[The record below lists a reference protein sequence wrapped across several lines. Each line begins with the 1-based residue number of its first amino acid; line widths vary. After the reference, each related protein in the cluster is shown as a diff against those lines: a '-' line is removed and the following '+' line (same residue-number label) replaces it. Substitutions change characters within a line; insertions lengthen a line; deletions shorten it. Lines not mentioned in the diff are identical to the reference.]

1 MRLSLQPVAG
11 GVSAVPFRTDE
22 TRLTAVRGGG
32 SGLGGRGGAS
42 RRVCGLRAHES
53 PPPIV
58 ARFTMKKKT
67 ILVSPETHA
76 ALLEHCRKAGTK
88 IQAAAEA
95 AVTQFL
101 KRKAAK

>member
-1 MRLSLQPVAG
+1 MWPK
-11 GVSAVPFRTDE
+11 
-22 TRLTAVRGGG
+22 
-32 SGLGGRGGAS
+32 
-42 RRVCGLRAHES
+42 S
-53 PPPIV
+53 PRKPSPYCPY
-58 ARFTMKKKT
+58 FPMKKKT

-76 ALLEHCRKAGTK
+76 ALLDHCRKAGTK